1 MTLAPSAVL
10 GTYWVHA
17 RDYHGGNYWSKGPQ
31 LCPSRCGA
39 GKNPGAA
46 KPCLRTF
53 MAGLEA
59 LVRSRRNVL
68 ATRAQSS
75 FPARYHKAASK
86 GPALVR
92 LGGEGQGE
100 V

>member
-1 MTLAPSAVL
+1 
-10 GTYWVHA
+10 
-17 RDYHGGNYWSKGPQ
+17 
-31 LCPSRCGA
+31 
-39 GKNPGAA
+39 
-46 KPCLRTF
+46 